1 MNKTQALH
9 QFWNRFGLTA
19 YEENSVPDDT
29 RFPYITYSNEM
40 DSFENVCLLTG
51 NLWYRTDSWKSIIDK
66 SEEISKYIKEH
77 GFVTIPFDH
86 GYLYITGG
94 TPFAQSINE
103 PSDDKIKRILINI
116 NVEYLSSY

>member
-1 MNKTQALH
+1 MNKIQALH

-94 TPFAQSINE
+94 TPFAQSIDE
-103 PSDDKIKRILINI
+103 SSDDKIKRILINI